1 MRRTQ
6 RQQAEQ
12 GIQLLEQAHKE
23 IREQIERQ
31 KTGVAENLL
40 EQCQQYAIALGQMI
54 EKEEGEGTAVV
65 RLLEEYCEQVYQI
78 YQEAGQLQPR
88 DAKHAYRKLC
98 QSVPR
103 LKDSVRELPV
113 RTEAV
118 FLPYKASMWDSLESI
133 WMAACEDPA
142 CDAYVIPIPYY
153 DKHPDGSLG
162 ELHDESG
169 LYPEYVPIT
178 DYREYSFAERRPDL
192 IFIHNPYDAY
202 NYLTSV
208 HPFFYAENLK
218 KFTEKLVY
226 VPYFV
231 LEEPDP
237 DDPVQVEGI
246 SHFCTTSGVL
256 YADKVIVQSEKM
268 RQVYVKV
275 MTEFTKGHGMTRK
288 YWGEKI
294 LGLGSPK
301 LDRVRSTQKEARELP
316 EEWRKMIQKPDGS
329 RKKVILYN
337 TGLTAFL
344 QHSSIYLDKVRDVF
358 QIFREKREEA
368 ALLWRPHPLLHA
380 TAKTMRPEVLE
391 DYEKLLQEYLA
402 DGFGIYDDSADLNR
416 AIAVCDAYYG
426 DPSSVVQLCR
436 EAGKPVLL
444 QNVEMLLSEQ
454 EEELLDKP
462 LIFENAYDDGTSL
475 WFTEFDYNSL
485 MKMDKKSHE
494 IEWKGI
500 FPNEVFT
507 QERLYSST
515 AMCGGKLYFAPYMAN
530 EIAGYDIETGR
541 LWKIPLQLPI
551 KRNPIYHGKFHFF
564 RVISIEKKVYF
575 IPECYPGLLCYDTEH
590 DVFHCF
596 DDWVDKI
603 EDIRV
608 SEWRYFTELAIVD
621 NKLILPCAC
630 VDAVVIFDIT
640 TEQSQVIRTQS
651 TEYPYKFC
659 GICHIHEEFYLL
671 SADGTVS
678 KRKTNDIEKEIKR
691 WKLPVSGIDDM
702 EFYPVRNT
710 EESIFLFPFKNN
722 RTYRMNIKTNQI
734 IPVTVFDDEKMFT
747 GHSFLFLSAFRKG
760 TQLYLSAGN
769 SRRFIEYDTDS
780 EQKDIFEL
788 FLSKKQREF
797 LIEYKRNNFA
807 DRIKKA
813 PIVENRMD
821 SIRCL
826 VNLSGT
832 CNMSEKKDDGKG
844 KIESGRK
851 IYQILKNR
859 MS

>member
-31 KTGVAENLL
+31 KTETAEKLL

-54 EKEEGEGTAVV
+54 EKEEGEGTAAV
-65 RLLEEYCEQVYQI
+65 RLLEEYCEQVYQT
-78 YQEAGQLQPR
+78 YQEAGQLQPK
-88 DAKHAYRKLC
+88 DAKHAYRKLG
-98 QSVPR
+98 QAVPR
-103 LKDSVRELPV
+103 LKDSIRELPV

-178 DYREYSFAERRPDL
+178 DYREYSFAERHPDL

-208 HPFFYAENLK
+208 YPFFYAENLK
-218 KFTEKLVY
+218 QFTEKLVY

-237 DDPVQVEGI
+237 DDPAQVEGI

-268 RQVYVKV
+268 RQIYVKV

-288 YWGEKI
+288 YWEEKI

-301 LDRVRSTQKEARELP
+301 LDRVRSTQKEAQELP
-316 EEWRKMIQKPDGS
+316 EEWRKIIQKPDGS

-358 QIFREKREEA
+358 RIFREKREEA

-391 DYEKLLQEYLA
+391 DYEKLLEEYQIE
-402 DGFGIYDDSADLNR
+402 GFGIYDDSADLNR
-416 AIAVCDAYYG
+416 AIAVCDVYYG

-436 EAGKPVLL
+436 EAGKPVML
-444 QNVEMLLSEQ
+444 QNVEMLLAER

-475 WFTEFDYNSL
+475 WFTEYDYNSL
-485 MKMDKKSHE
+485 IKMNKKSHS
-494 IEWKGI
+494 IKWKGS
-500 FPNEVFT
+500 FPGESFIK
-507 QERLYSST
+507 ERLYTST
-515 AMCGGKLYFAPYMAN
+515 VMCGRKLYFAPYMAD
-530 EIAGYDIETGR
+530 EMAVYDLETETIE
-541 LWKIPLQLPI
+541 KIPI
-551 KRNPIYHGKFHFF
+551 DIFDKRNGVHGERRKFFKILSFNQEIYL
-564 RVISIEKKVYF
+564 
-575 IPECYPGLLCYDTEH
+575 IPAYYQGILCYDTERR
-590 DVFHCF
+590 VFSCF
-596 DDWVDKI
+596 DDWVGRI
-603 EDIRV
+603 EGLRT
-608 SEWRYFTELAIVD
+608 SEWEYFFEFAQIGSR
-621 NKLILPCAC
+621 LILPCAC
-630 VDAVVIFDIT
+630 ADAVVIFDMA
-640 TEQSQVIRTQS
+640 EKQSKVIRTPS
-651 TEYPYKFC
+651 TDFACKFC
-659 GICHIHEEFYLL
+659 GICRADEYLYL
-671 SADGTVS
+671 ISGDGTVS
-678 KRKTNDIEKEIKR
+678 KRKEDDLEKEVKR
-691 WKLPVSGIDDM
+691 YRPSATESSDVK
-702 EFYPVRNT
+702 FYPAKYAEGSVY
-710 EESIFLFPFKNN
+710 LFPF
-722 RTYRMNIKTNQI
+722 REGDLCRIDTKTDQ
-734 IPVTVFDDEKMFT
+734 VFLAEALDDEKEYS
-747 GHSFLFLSAFRKG
+747 GYNFLFLSVVPDGNR
-760 TQLYLSAGN
+760 LYLSAGN
-769 SRRFIEYDTDS
+769 SRRFLIYDMDDKR
-780 EQKDIFEL
+780 EQVCRL
-788 FLSKKQREF
+788 FLSEQDQKLLR
-797 LIEYKRNNFA
+797 EYKKRDFR
-807 DRIKKA
+807 DRISKA
-813 PIVENRMD
+813 VIVESETDSLTDLLTMLEDDNRPRKENTD
-821 SIRCL
+821 
-826 VNLSGT
+826 
-832 CNMSEKKDDGKG
+832 KG
-844 KIESGRK
+844 KCENGKR
-851 IYQILKNR
+851 IYQAL
-859 MS
+859 

>member
-12 GIQLLEQAHKE
+12 GIQLLEQAHRE
-23 IREQIERQ
+23 IREQIEKQ
-31 KTGVAENLL
+31 KTETAEKLL

-54 EKEEGEGTAVV
+54 EKEEGEGTAAV

-78 YQEAGQLQPR
+78 YQEAEQLQPR

-98 QSVPR
+98 QAVLR

-169 LYPEYVPIT
+169 LYPEYVPVT
-178 DYREYSFAERRPDL
+178 GYREYSFAERRPDL

-237 DDPVQVEGI
+237 DDPAQVEGI

-288 YWGEKI
+288 YWEEKI

-301 LDRVRSTQKEARELP
+301 LDRVRTAQKEAWELP
-316 EEWRKMIQKPDGS
+316 EKWRKMIQKPDGS

-358 QIFREKREEA
+358 RIFREKQEEA

-391 DYEKLLQEYLA
+391 DYEKLLEEYRI

-426 DPSSVVQLCR
+426 DSSSVVQLCR

-462 LIFENAYDDGTSL
+462 LIFENGYDDGTSL

-485 MKMDKKSHE
+485 MKMDKRTHG
-494 IEWKGI
+494 IQWKGV
-500 FPNEVFT
+500 FPDEPFT
-507 QERLYSST
+507 QERLYSDL
-515 AMCGGKLYFAPYMAN
+515 AMCDGKLYFAPYMAN
-530 EIAGYDIETGR
+530 EIAVYDRDTGK
-541 LWKIPLQLPI
+541 LWKIPLRTPV
-551 KRNPIYHGKFHFF
+551 KKNTVYHEKFHFF
-564 RVISIEKKVYF
+564 RAISIEKMIYF
-575 IPECYPGLLCYDTEH
+575 IPECYPGILCYDTEH
-590 DVFHCF
+590 NVFRCF
-596 DDWVDKI
+596 DDWVDEI
-603 EDIRV
+603 EGLRV
-608 SEWRYFTELAIVD
+608 SKWRYFTEFVLAD
-621 NKLILPCAC
+621 HRLILPCSCA
-630 VDAVVIFDIT
+630 DAVVIFDL
-640 TEQSQVIRTQS
+640 TEEKSWIVKTSS
-651 TEYPYKFC
+651 TEYLYKFC
-659 GICHIHEEFYLL
+659 GICRVADELYLV

-678 KRKTNDIEKEIKR
+678 KRKINDIEQEIKR
-691 WKLPVSGIDDM
+691 WKLPVSGMDDI

-710 EESIFLFPFKNN
+710 EDAVWLFPFRSNCAH
-722 RTYRMNIKTNQI
+722 RIDIKTDKI
-734 IPVTVFDDEKMFT
+734 TPITILDDERT
-747 GHSFLFLSAFRKG
+747 ISGYLYSCLFALQSG
-760 TQLYLSAGN
+760 NQWYLSAGN
-769 SRRFIEYDTDS
+769 SRRFLEFNM
-780 EQKDIFEL
+780 ENEEKQVFEL
-788 FLSKKQREF
+788 FLRREDRELLKKCKRKDFVERIRKAVVTESDIDSLRELLSTSKFFEISNK
-797 LIEYKRNNFA
+797 
-807 DRIKKA
+807 
-813 PIVENRMD
+813 EN
-821 SIRCL
+821 
-826 VNLSGT
+826 VY
-832 CNMSEKKDDGKG
+832 KG
-844 KIESGRK
+844 KLENGRR
-851 IYQILKNR
+851 IYQAL
-859 MS
+859 